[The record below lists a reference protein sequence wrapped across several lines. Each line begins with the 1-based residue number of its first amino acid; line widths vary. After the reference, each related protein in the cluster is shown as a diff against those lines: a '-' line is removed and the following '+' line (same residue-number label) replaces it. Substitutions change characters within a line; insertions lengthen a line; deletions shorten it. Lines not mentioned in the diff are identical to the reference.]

1 MIFTLLS
8 LAALPVAFSA
18 LIPVTVGGPGGVVAY
33 TPNFVTANPG
43 DTVVFTFQQKNHT
56 VTQSSFATPCDA
68 LPGGFD
74 SGFVPVAATDAG
86 PFQTATYTV
95 TDTNPVW
102 IYCRQTGHCQQGM
115 VFAVNPGSQFP
126 AFQAAAM
133 ASGGSTTTAPVA
145 ATASGP
151 PAVVTVTAT
160 VTEDA
165 GSLLTT
171 TYGSYPGSAAPTS
184 GVSTD
189 HQVVVGGSAGLVYT
203 PSNITAQPGDTVT
216 FQFQQKNHT
225 ATQSSFAVPCR
236 ELALTS
242 TSGQVGF
249 DSGFN
254 PVAANSTTFPTY
266 TIQINDTAPVW
277 VYCRQTG
284 HCGEG
289 MVFSVNAIATGP
301 NNFGAFQ
308 ASAKQQNGS
317 ATSSGSA
324 PASTSTSST
333 GGASAQSISYG
344 AGTVLALV
352 SAVFGLLI

>member
-1 MIFTLLS
+1 MIFSATLLS
-8 LAALPVAFSA
+8 LAALPVARSVI
-18 LIPVTVGGPGGVVAY
+18 IPVTVGGPGGIVGY
-33 TPNFVTANPG
+33 SPNFVTANPG
-43 DTVVFTFQQKNHT
+43 DVVVFTFEQKNHT
-56 VTQSSFATPCDA
+56 VTQSSFATPCEA

-74 SGFVPVAATDAG
+74 SGFIPVLATQTSD
-86 PFQTATYTV
+86 FQNATYTV

-102 IYCRQTGHCQQGM
+102 IYCRQTGHCQLGM
-115 VFAVNPGSQFP
+115 VFAINPGTQFP
-126 AFQAAAM
+126 AFQAAAE
-133 ASGGSTTTAPVA
+133 ASGGTTTSA
-145 ATASGP
+145 GP

-160 VTEDA
+160 VTEDS
-165 GSLLTT
+165 GSALTT

-184 GVSTD
+184 AVSTD
-189 HQVVVGGSAGLVYT
+189 HPVVVGGSALVYT

-249 DSGFN
+249 DSGFM
-254 PVAANSTTFPTY
+254 PVSANETTFPTY

-301 NNFGAFQ
+301 NNFAAFQ

-317 ATSSGSA
+317 ATSPSSA
-324 PASTSTSST
+324 PASTSTGSS
-333 GGASAQSISYG
+333 GGASTQSISYG

-352 SAVFGLLI
+352 SAVFGLLF